1 MAKLSI
7 PAKVRLRRRVKTPTV
22 LQMEAVECGAAAL
35 SIILSHFGRYVPLEE
50 LRSACGISRDGSKAT
65 NVLKAAREYGLDAKG
80 YKKEPAELRSLPLP
94 YIVFW
99 NFNHFLVVEGFGSG
113 KVFLNDPASGP
124 RKVSLEEFDQSF
136 TGVVMLMKKGPAFRK
151 GGSKPSLLR
160 SLAPRMRGIRP
171 AILFAVLATMAL
183 VIPNIV
189 TPVFSK
195 VFVDSYLVGGM
206 QAWLH
211 PLLIMM
217 AATAVIKAAL
227 TFLQQRALMRSE
239 MRLSLGASGKFLWH
253 VLQLPMDFFA
263 QRESGDIGSRVEI
276 NDRVAGI
283 LAGDLATNL
292 VNILLVGFYAAL
304 MFQYDALLTGIGI
317 AMALINI
324 AALRYVTRR
333 RVDDNRK
340 LMQDR
345 GKLIGTSMGGLQVI
359 ETLKA
364 TGSESDFFARWS
376 GYQAKVL
383 NTEQELGRSSE
394 MLAAV
399 PPFLGALNSALILGI
414 GGLRVMDGFLTM
426 GMLIAFQSLMQ
437 SFISPVNSLLSMGQ
451 KVQEMAGDLN
461 RLDDVLRYR
470 TIPQSKENAGAE
482 GNNGDRLEGFLE
494 LRNITFGYSK
504 LESPLVA
511 GFNLRMKPGQRIALV
526 GGSGSGKSTVSK
538 IVAGLYDPWAGEVL
552 FDGKSRQSLPRWI
565 VNNSLAMVDQ
575 DIVLFEGTIRQN
587 LTLWDETVPEQVIVQ
602 AAKDASIHD
611 EIASRPGGY
620 DAKVE
625 EAGRNFSG
633 GQRQRLELARALV
646 MSPRLLVL
654 DEATSALDPKTEQLV
669 DDNLRR
675 RGCACLIVAH
685 RLSTIRDC
693 DEIIVLQR
701 GTVVERGTHEELA
714 VADGPYSRLIRAS

>member
-324 AALRYVTRR
+324 AALRFVTRR